1 MHGAGRLR
9 RGLLGWMGRVM
20 DREEEQKRFCVSGWI
35 KVGEMGEDTGW
46 AERVWEL
53 VRGEK

>member
-1 MHGAGRLR
+1 M
-9 RGLLGWMGRVM
+9 LGWMGRVM